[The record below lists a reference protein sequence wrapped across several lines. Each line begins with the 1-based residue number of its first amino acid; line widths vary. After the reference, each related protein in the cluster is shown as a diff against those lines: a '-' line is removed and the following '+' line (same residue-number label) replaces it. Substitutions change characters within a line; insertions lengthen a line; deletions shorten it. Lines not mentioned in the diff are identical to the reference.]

1 MNYLNESDLV
11 ALEKALCSSDG
22 FDAFKGASSSCNQE
36 HNLVDFSSL
45 TPQPD
50 ISLLEQN
57 ISSSD
62 TNPSSLVIDSTS
74 MFEPVPVIAELDFTQ
89 SSMDTSLSIPQNG
102 TETEENGMVKGNL
115 EEHNHEFVSKKADI
129 QYITIPDT
137 IIV

>member
-1 MNYLNESDLV
+1 M

-22 FDAFKGASSSCNQE
+22 FNAFKGTTSSCSQE

-50 ISLLEQN
+50 VSLLEQN

-62 TNPSSLVIDSTS
+62 TNTSSLHIDSSS
-74 MFEPVPVIAELDFTQ
+74 MFEPIPVIAELDFTQ
-89 SSMDTSLSIPQNG
+89 SNMDTSLTIPQNG

-115 EEHNHEFVSKKADI
+115 EEHNHEFVSKKAE
-129 QYITIPDT
+129 
-137 IIV
+137 V